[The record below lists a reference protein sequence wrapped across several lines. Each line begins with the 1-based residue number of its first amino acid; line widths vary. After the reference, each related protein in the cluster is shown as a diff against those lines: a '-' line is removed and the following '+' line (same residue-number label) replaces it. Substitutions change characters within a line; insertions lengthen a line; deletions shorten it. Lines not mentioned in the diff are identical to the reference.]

1 MWFLNTIVFLIT
13 AQDKITSLE
22 QAQTEFRQ
30 LQGLALADK
39 NRKIQSVS
47 LFSYILEKDLEKMQ
61 QQRNAFETEALILI
75 CQDFGNLSSA
85 VGRIMQL
92 EIKSEELQSDQVH
105 QC

>member
-1 MWFLNTIVFLIT
+1 
-13 AQDKITSLE
+13 
-22 QAQTEFRQ
+22 
-30 LQGLALADK
+30 
-39 NRKIQSVS
+39 
-47 LFSYILEKDLEKMQ
+47 MQ